1 MTADGGV
8 KTMLV
13 TVAGDT
19 VRVAVPL
26 TAPLL
31 AVITTVPA
39 VPGYAS
45 PVVGPIVA
53 VVWPAGTDQVT
64 WFVMFWWVVSEYV
77 PVAVN

>member
-8 KTMLV
+8 TTMLV
-13 TVAGDT
+13 TVAADT
-19 VRVAVPL
+19 VSVAVPL

-45 PVVGPIVA
+45 PVVALIVA
-53 VVWPAGTDQVT
+53 VVWLAGTDQVT
-64 WFVMFWWVVSEYV
+64 
-77 PVAVN
+77 